1 MPRSF
6 ALGEHFERF
15 IEERVS
21 SGRFNNASEVVRA
34 ALRLLEDRERQRQ
47 LEIERLRREI
57 EDGRRSGPPRPADE
71 VFERLEAKY
80 QEMSENSG

>member
-34 ALRLLEDRERQRQ
+34 SLRLLEDRERQRQ